1 MAESHENFTITDG
14 ASAADVRTL
23 EDDLE
28 DVDGVM
34 GASIDPESGDV
45 AVRYDEDLLSGERVK
60 NAVREEG
67 YDVA

>member
-1 MAESHENFTITDG
+1 MAESHANFTIADG

-45 AVRYDEDLLSGERVK
+45 EVRYDEDLVSGERVK
-60 NAVREEG
+60 NAARDAG
-67 YDVA
+67 YDVE